1 MQNWTK
7 EIKDFF
13 ESSFEFTKGYTLIE
27 VIFIVL
33 LGVASS
39 QVDKLLSP
47 WSLLIFASGIV
58 LFITYYQR
66 NNFLNKFPKSLID
79 SVEQNLNLKDVE
91 IQRKEAEIER
101 IKVEK
106 SKGRSGLINDAI
118 SKTIVGL
125 NNQTCSLSAREEIDE
140 ITNKLCDK
148 DVEEGLTQILT
159 PLIAEIYTIIE
170 DEDSEILIGTYF
182 NDIAQD
188 RAGDNSLPPSI
199 PYYITVKDDIGLK
212 NRIPSTIVNDDS
224 ITGDLLKLQQIFE
237 TCLKNNR
244 FVIQDIILFQESYKI
259 VISPIPYVCDESD
272 ANGATMFI
280 LKNSDFPKDFEKII
294 KIFNRLLSNWM
305 YKYNSCVYSRAVDV
319 WQEFHDDQGNK
330 FQLFHNDRYKYFHA
344 SELKNSEEK

>member
-1 MQNWTK
+1 MKNWTK

-39 QVDKLLSP
+39 QVDKLESP
-47 WSLLIFASGIV
+47 WSLLIFVSGIV
-58 LFITYYQR
+58 LFITYSQR
-66 NNFLNKFPKSLID
+66 NKFLNKFPKSLIE
-79 SVEQNLNLKDVE
+79 SVEQSLDLKDVE
-91 IQRKEAEIER
+91 IQRKDAEIER

-106 SKGRSGLINDAI
+106 NKGRSSLINDAI

-140 ITNKLCDK
+140 IANKLCDK
-148 DVEEGLTQILT
+148 DIEEGLTQILT
-159 PLIAEIYTIIE
+159 PLITEIYTIIE
-170 DEDSEILIGTYF
+170 EEDSDILIGTYF

-188 RAGDNSLPPSI
+188 RAGDSSIPPST

-212 NRIPSTIVNDDS
+212 NKIPSTVVNDDS
-224 ITGDLLKLQQIFE
+224 VTGDLLKLQQIFE

-244 FVIQDIILFQESYKI
+244 FVIQDINLFQESFKI
-259 VISPIPYVCDESD
+259 VVSPIPYVCKEDD
-272 ANGATMFI
+272 ANGATLFI
-280 LKNSDFPKDFEKII
+280 LKNADYPKDFERIM

-330 FQLFHNDRYKYFHA
+330 VQLYHNDKYKYVYA
-344 SELKNSEEK
+344 NELPKIAEK